1 MVILLYN
8 ELMNNSAKFLAA
20 FNRIE
25 KHLASLRKRRGHRG
39 MRELVRLLKNKHK
52 SLRVYEADLREFSE
66 LRNAIVHRT
75 TGQSIAEPR
84 KSTVDRI
91 EHIARVLINPPLV
104 MDIASKPVFVCDVRA
119 KMSDIVKKMARDE
132 FEHVPVYNGKSFVG
146 VFSDISIMKWLATQ
160 KSSCNISDMTIGDM
174 KPFLDK
180 PNEGVNGY
188 QFVAKNMDI
197 REMQERFLSFMDEK
211 KQLGA
216 LFVTNKGK
224 RSEKILGV
232 VTPRSLPKIRHLK

>member
-1 MVILLYN
+1 MILLYN
-8 ELMNNSAKFLAA
+8 ELMSNSAKFLAA

-25 KHLASLRKRRGHRG
+25 KHLASLRRRRGHRG
-39 MRELVRLLKNKHK
+39 MRELVRMLKNKHK
-52 SLRVYEADLREFSE
+52 ALRIYEADLREFSE

-84 KSTVDRI
+84 KATVDRI
-91 EHIARVLINPPLV
+91 EHIARVLINPPLA

-119 KMSDIVKKMARDE
+119 SMIEIVKRMAREE

-146 VFSDISIMKWLATQ
+146 VFSDISIMKWVAALTKTQ
-160 KSSCNISDMTIGDM
+160 EIDALTIGDM
-174 KPFLDK
+174 KPYLDK

-216 LFVTNKGK
+216 LFITNKGK

-232 VTPRSLPKIRHLK
+232 VTPRSLPKIKRLK